1 MTEWNI
7 EVEMNQNCCK
17 HPVSRYYDGIE
28 AETMEQ
34 AEEIAYHRFMDMLE
48 DSITTREFITEPY
61 WMDVSPED
69 YEEINNVEQING

>member
-1 MTEWNI
+1 
-7 EVEMNQNCCK
+7 
-17 HPVSRYYDGIE
+17 
-28 AETMEQ
+28 MEQ

>member
-1 MTEWNI
+1 
-7 EVEMNQNCCK
+7 MNQNCCK

-69 YEEINNVEQING
+69 YEEINKEQING

>member
-7 EVEMNQNCCK
+7 KVEMNQNCCK

-28 AETMEQ
+28 AETIEK
-34 AEEIAYHRFMDMLE
+34 AEEIAYNRFIDMLE

-61 WMDVSPED
+61 WMDVSPKD
-69 YEEINNVEQING
+69 YEEINEVGK

>member
-7 EVEMNQNCCK
+7 KVEMNQNCCK

-61 WMDVSPED
+61 WMDVSPKD
-69 YEEINNVEQING
+69 YEEIHKEKL